1 MTPSELAAIE
11 ARANAA
17 TEGPWL
23 ESGSQITA
31 SETDG
36 DGRPWPWMVASDLA
50 PNDCVFLACARA
62 DIPAL
67 VARVRELEAELAAA
81 DGRSF
86 GDALYVAIID
96 NLRAHYPAESRNL
109 EWDVLPSTLG
119 SLAAE
124 RDELRATLANERGE
138 GAGPS
143 EGWTYER
150 DCHWYKRDGTGWW
163 LMAVRVG
170 HRWQARRQGG
180 RFPGEPLPVSEYA
193 RDAMKSADLAR
204 AGGAT

>member
-1 MTPSELAAIE
+1 MTPSELATIE

-31 SETDG
+31 CETDA
-36 DGRPWPWMVASDLA
+36 DGRPWPWLIASDLA

-67 VARVRELEAELAAA
+67 VARVRELEREIDGVRAAA
-81 DGRSF
+81 AFVMAQTIAGAAKSAA
-86 GDALYVAIID
+86 DAVKI
-96 NLRAHYPAESRNL
+96 
-109 EWDVLPSTLG
+109 G
-119 SLAAE
+119 AAE

-143 EGWTYER
+143 EGWAYER
-150 DCHWYKRDGTGWW
+150 DCHWYKGDGDGW

-180 RFPGEPLPVSEYA
+180 RFPGEPLPVSEHA
-193 RDAMKSADLAR
+193 REAMRAADLAR
-204 AGGAT
+204 SGGAA